1 MAQKKAY
8 SDADKLCFVY
18 FLQLQDRE
26 QEAINLFSRIKQPHE
41 GELKIQYDYLQA
53 YLEFFKPDEK
63 DFLKAR
69 EIVRKYDNFPVTGWR
84 MMFLAIQD

>member
-1 MAQKKAY
+1 M
-8 SDADKLCFVY
+8 
-18 FLQLQDRE
+18 
-26 QEAINLFSRIKQPHE
+26 
-41 GELKIQYDYLQA
+41 
-53 YLEFFKPDEK
+53 EFFKNDEK